1 MAQPPSYNR
10 EKNFAD
16 DFGNETDHSAL
27 NAELDRASN
36 SINDIRSN
44 LAILQADD
52 GKLRP
57 AVVTADSI
65 SDELR
70 VSLVEGVVMDAQSML
85 DRSLAAADASSK
97 SAAAAKASET
107 VALECKVSAVQSATT
122 AQQSA
127 AEAAESAGKAKQVN
141 ADWNAT
147 EGYAQILNKPS
158 TLAGLELA
166 DVHTRKRSMTYQ
178 AGDVV
183 IAPYLEDAILVC
195 TTAGT
200 TSGEELSRNI
210 VIAGSDIEDGS
221 VVWNVRD
228 KFSMGLKKEAGTISL
243 DNHASMTGEYGNGN
257 EQYFGHVKVVD
268 DYLSKK
274 MASESFAISPS
285 GVINAIN
292 DVMLGKMLGII
303 NESTIMTCPVSG
315 RYTVILV
322 GGGGGGGGRAIDFE
336 YGVGGYLPYPCR
348 IGTGG
353 GGGGGGRGEMKT
365 LSVDLTE
372 GEVINIVIGAGGTG
386 GAGGSTGGNAGTT
399 IAGGS
404 GATGI
409 SGGNTS
415 VTINNVTHVA
425 AGGSG
430 GSGGSGGYGF
440 NTATPGAGRGGVGGA
455 SLVERGGDGSNGV
468 YKINSAAR
476 AAAGGSG
483 GNGGAGAETEL
494 TISQYGN
501 GGGGACGDGWVA
513 GIDGIGQGLAQSG
526 SFRKG
531 GNGANGVVY
540 IKIES
545 I

>member
-16 DFGNETDHSAL
+16 DFGNETDHSSL

-107 VALECKVSAVQSATT
+107 VALECKVSAVQSATS

-147 EGYAQILNKPS
+147 EGYAQILNKPT

-166 DVHTRKRSMTYQ
+166 DIHTRKRSMTYQ

-200 TSGEELSRNI
+200 TSGEELSRDI
-210 VIAGSDIEDGS
+210 VIAGFDIEDGS
-221 VVWNVRD
+221 VVWKVRD
-228 KFSMGLKKEAGTISL
+228 KFSTGLKTVQGSVSL
-243 DNHASMTGEYGNGN
+243 ADHAFQTREYGGGN
-257 EQYFGHVKVVD
+257 SQYFGHVKVID
-268 DYLSKK
+268 DAYSNADSGESITLSPV
-274 MASESFAISPS
+274 AVREI
-285 GVINAIN
+285 INN
-292 DVMLGKMLGII
+292 VMLGKSHGVITQ
-303 NESTIMTCPVSG
+303 SGTWVCPVSG
-315 RYTVILV
+315 TYEFTYV
-322 GGGGGGGGRAIDFE
+322 GGGGGGGAG
-336 YGVGGYLPYPCR
+336 GVGKDLSWRVSVGGDRESRSAYH
-348 IGTGG
+348 GG
-353 GGGGGGRGEMKT
+353 GGGGGGGCGGFGT
-365 LSVDLTE
+365 DSFYVSE
-372 GEVINIVIGAGGTG
+372 GTQIQIYIGAG
-386 GAGGSTGGNAGTT
+386 GAGGSFPNGKGGDGGTTSLVFSSSTLNSTGGG
-399 IAGGS
+399 
-404 GATGI
+404 
-409 SGGNTS
+409 GGNGGGDAWRNGNSTG
-415 VTINNVTHVA
+415 
-425 AGGSG
+425 GGSG
-430 GSGGSGGYGF
+430 GAAGTSANGTPVSAATNGSRCGSNTYSDPPSGA
-440 NTATPGAGRGGVGGA
+440 N
-455 SLVERGGDGSNGV
+455 GGDGA
-468 YKINSAAR
+468 ICC
-476 AAAGGSG
+476 
-483 GNGGAGAETEL
+483 GNQVV
-494 TISQYGN
+494 SQFGN
-501 GGGGACGDGWVA
+501 GGGGGGGSAASGGSP
-513 GIDGIGQGLAQSG
+513 GIGGYAQSLAQG
-526 SFRKG
+526 NVGTRG
-531 GNGANGVVY
+531 GNGSSGAVY
-540 IKIES
+540 IKLLDV
-545 I
+545 